1 MKEPIQGTML
11 PTKWDKKTQARVVK
25 NLGFDPENPMVKME
39 IGRILTMGSSYPGV
53 PFAYQKLVA
62 NSVPDNKV
70 RKTSNA
76 ATAMDSLSEQSVMDE
91 NKAAWQNSL
100 YFIAGLS
107 VLIIAGGLIIVF
119 RTVRRKSQSC

>member
-1 MKEPIQGTML
+1 MRKRRPGV
-11 PTKWDKKTQARVVK
+11 AK
-25 NLGFDPENPMVKME
+25 NLGFDPENTMVKME